1 MIKDNFPV
9 PEGFKI
15 IDQTE
20 NHIAHIGQ
28 GFYKRND
35 NGSLV
40 MAFWIRSENS
50 NSAGVAHGGMLMSV
64 ADYCLCSLAM
74 DSKENYAATVSFRGE
89 FIAPAKTGSILEIHP
104 KIDKETKSLVFGQGQ
119 ILCEDKVVFNFSGAV
134 KKILKTS

>member
-40 MAFWIRSENS
+40 MAFWIRSENT

-89 FIAPAKTGSILEIHP
+89 FIAPAKTGSLLEIHP
-104 KIDKETKSLVFGQGQ
+104 KIDKETKSLVFGQG
-119 ILCEDKVVFNFSGAV
+119 
-134 KKILKTS
+134 

>member
-50 NSAGVAHGGMLMSV
+50 LS
-64 ADYCLCSLAM
+64 
-74 DSKENYAATVSFRGE
+74 
-89 FIAPAKTGSILEIHP
+89 PIH
-104 KIDKETKSLVFGQGQ
+104 I
-119 ILCEDKVVFNFSGAV
+119 
-134 KKILKTS
+134 